1 MREWFNRRAWR
12 ARMAARSSRVRIPP
26 SPPSFAK
33 ASERQA
39 IKMFFLHRFM
49 KQKGFIHIL
58 VIIGIAVIAGLAGY
72 FVLSQRT
79 TPSPARTL
87 PPTLPPSTS
96 VTPTQTPITDSE
108 SSRVMV
114 SLGEEFTLKKG
125 ETARVKDLN
134 VFLKVKD
141 FIYSPCPRGAQCLWS
156 GLAVVYELTVDGIVY
171 GSSLDNPPRDAPYD
185 VLVKKTDYK
194 TYATFVI
201 NKPEVSL

>member
-1 MREWFNRRAWR
+1 LQHFTLSAFVPGVGR
-12 ARMAARSSRVRIPP
+12 
-26 SPPSFAK
+26 
-33 ASERQA
+33 
-39 IKMFFLHRFM
+39 HR
-49 KQKGFIHIL
+49 KD
-58 VIIGIAVIAGLAGY
+58 
-72 FVLSQRT
+72 
-79 TPSPARTL
+79 PN
-87 PPTLPPSTS
+87 PTLPPSTS